1 MALPASGNPIS
12 ISQILTEFDVPQD
25 ASSLE
30 TLSTGGTAAINAL
43 STSKPNDAA
52 PYALSE
58 FYSYDHAAGLTELA
72 LNGPHGD
79 PNAGCGQ
86 AGDTGFFHDGGGSP
100 YAIGVTYYQIDDVTG
115 PVADTGFY
123 MYGDGIS
130 GISIDGSGQVDG
142 VFDC

>member
-12 ISQILTEFDVPQD
+12 INQVRVEMSNPNGSLKVLSTTEVNA
-25 ASSLE
+25 ASSAKPDG
-30 TLSTGGTAAINAL
+30 STPH
-43 STSKPNDAA
+43 S
-52 PYALSE
+52 LSE
-58 FYSYDHAAGLTELA
+58 FYSYDHSASAGLTEEA
-72 LNGPHGD
+72 LIGPFGD
-79 PNAGCGQ
+79 PNEGCGQ

-130 GISIDGSGQVDG
+130 GISIDGGQVDG

>member
-72 LNGPHGD
+72 LNGPHGSTEE
-79 PNAGCGQ
+79 GCGQ
-86 AGDTGFFHDGGGSP
+86 AGDTGFFHDGGGDP
-100 YAIGVTYYQIDDVTG
+100 YANGVTYYQEDDNTS
-115 PVADTGFY
+115 PTAEAGFY
-123 MYGDGIS
+123 MYGSGES
-130 GISIDGSGQVDG
+130 GISLDESGVVDG
-142 VFDC
+142 QFDC

>member
-12 ISQILTEFDVPQD
+12 INQVRAEMSNPNG
-25 ASSLE
+25 SLK
-30 TLSTGGTAAINAL
+30 TLSTTDVNAASSDKPDG
-43 STSKPNDAA
+43 STPHS
-52 PYALSE
+52 LSE
-58 FYSYDHAAGLTELA
+58 FYSYDHSASAGLTEEA
-72 LNGPHGD
+72 LIGPFGD
-79 PNAGCGQ
+79 PNEGCGQ

-100 YAIGVTYYQIDDVTG
+100 YAIGVTYYQIDDATG

-130 GISIDGSGQVDG
+130 GISINGSGQVNG